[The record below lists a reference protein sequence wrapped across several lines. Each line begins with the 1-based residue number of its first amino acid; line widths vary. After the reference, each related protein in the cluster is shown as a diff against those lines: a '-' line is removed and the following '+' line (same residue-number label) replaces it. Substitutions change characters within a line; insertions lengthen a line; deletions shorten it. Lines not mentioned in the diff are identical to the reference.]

1 MGGRSELCMA
11 LSGDT
16 NEDITFNLHDFDSKA
31 NPRFLSTRSLSDT
44 KVASSSRQ
52 PGIVGDG
59 GSGSF
64 SRESSSLFDA
74 SQYAFFNQNAVE
86 EVELGSLEE
95 EEEDVPLVSLRNDE
109 YHLFD
114 KDEVQDMALGSLSDM
129 DDLATTFSKASFC
142 VSYGPLFLLNRVVT
156 GPRNPGV
163 IGDRGSG
170 SLSRESSSAADWSRD
185 AWLDQCILDVD
196 NTLDKRWSSQP
207 HGASGHPGEYKP
219 LYRALSY
226 PEQQLQQQHIQQHF
240 SSETISTP
248 KSSFTSFPPPGGGG
262 GGGGRPQQ
270 PLSHRHSLPL
280 NIPSLNSGPDL
291 TFSGPNLSPMSDSS
305 LHFPDLS
312 IAHGLRYGGNI
323 SSLTPG
329 HGVSNQLRN
338 QWSNRA
344 GLLHGDHSMILN
356 NVLQQ
361 HLHQNGLMRSSSLMS
376 PRQQLQQQGLHQTLS
391 ALPHFSLLQ
400 SQIIG
405 GHPSSPSHVLRKYDT
420 IYGIAETRDQR
431 PKSGRG
437 KQSHRFNQGSDSAS
451 QKGDTVQFRS
461 KYMSSEEIE
470 SILKMQHTSHSNDP
484 YIDDYYH
491 QACSAK
497 RSSGSRLKHYFAPLH
512 LRDLPSRA
520 RNSGSDQHGH
530 QSFDTL
536 RRLTM
541 SSIRR
546 PRPLLE
552 LDSSSGC
559 SEASAER
566 RSLEQ
571 EPMFAAR
578 IAVEDALTLLLDV
591 DDIDRFLQFNPP
603 QDGSQLRRKRLVL
616 LEALAAS
623 LQLVDPLGS
632 GAHTVGPGD
641 DIVLMR
647 LVSLP
652 KGRKFLSRY
661 LELLTITPGP
671 SSELARIVC
680 MAVFR
685 HLRFLFGGLPSDP
698 EAIEATANLAK
709 AVSNCV
715 GGMDLRGLSACL
727 AAVVCSSEQPPLR
740 PLGSSAG
747 DHASLILKCLLE
759 RATEVLT
766 HPSQQAPGSC
776 NIPNRNFWKASFGTF
791 FTLLTKYCASK
802 YETIMHSIMNQAG
815 SEITSSEAMRA
826 IRREMPVE
834 LLRASLPHT
843 DEHQRRALMDFAH
856 QSIPF
861 PVTGFN
867 LHDEEGIGRVTS
879 ESIRS

>member
-1 MGGRSELCMA
+1 MGGRTDLCMA
-11 LSGDT
+11 LSSGD
-16 NEDITFNLHDFDSKA
+16 EDITFNLRDLNNTNG
-31 NPRFLSTRSLSDT
+31 NPRFLPSQNFPEN

-52 PGIVGDG
+52 PGMIGDV

-64 SRESSSLFDA
+64 SRENSSRFDA
-74 SQYAFFNQNAVE
+74 SQYAFFSQNAAE
-86 EVELGSLEE
+86 DVELGSLEGDNDD
-95 EEEDVPLVSLRNDE
+95 DVPLVPLSNDE

-114 KDEVQDMALGSLSDM
+114 KDEAQDAALGSLSDM
-129 DDLATTFSKASFC
+129 DDLATTFSK
-142 VSYGPLFLLNRVVT
+142 LNRVVT

-170 SLSRESSSAADWSRD
+170 SLSRESSSVAEWSRD
-185 AWLDQCILDVD
+185 GWLDQSMLDVD
-196 NTLDKRWSSQP
+196 NALESKRWASQP
-207 HGASGHPGEYKP
+207 HCTSAHPGEYKP

-248 KSSFTSFPPPGGGG
+248 KSSFTSFPPPGGGSGGSG

-291 TFSGPNLSPMSDSS
+291 AFSGPNMSPMSDSN

-312 IAHGLRYGGNI
+312 SMAHGLRYGGSMSNL
-323 SSLTPG
+323 SPA
-329 HGVSNQLRN
+329 HGISNQLRN
-338 QWSNRA
+338 QWNNRA

-361 HLHQNGLMRSSSLMS
+361 QFSHQNGLIRSSSLMS
-376 PRQQLQQQGLHQTLS
+376 PRQHIQQHGLHPSLS
-391 ALPHFSLLQ
+391 SIPHFSLLQ
-400 SQIIG
+400 SQILG
-405 GHPSSPSHVLRKYDT
+405 GHPSSPSHVLRKYDAM
-420 IYGIAETRDQR
+420 YGISETRDQR

-437 KQSHRFNQGSDSAS
+437 KQNHRFSQGSDSAS
-451 QKGDTVQFRS
+451 QKGDIVQFRS

-491 QACSAK
+491 QACTSK
-497 RSSGSRLKHYFAPLH
+497 RSSGSRMKQYFAPLH
-512 LRDLPSRA
+512 LKDLPSRA

-536 RRLTM
+536 RRLAMT
-541 SSIRR
+541 SIRR

-552 LDSSSGC
+552 PTSG
-559 SEASAER
+559 SNEGSTER

-641 DIVLMR
+641 DIVFMR

-652 KGRKFLSRY
+652 KGRKLLSKY
-661 LELLTITPGP
+661 LQLLIITPGP
-671 SSELARIVC
+671 SSELARVVC
-680 MAVFR
+680 MAIFR
-685 HLRFLFGGLPSDP
+685 HLRNLLAVFRRSPLPS
-698 EAIEATANLAK
+698 
-709 AVSNCV
+709 
-715 GGMDLRGLSACL
+715 R
-727 AAVVCSSEQPPLR
+727 
-740 PLGSSAG
+740 
-747 DHASLILKCLLE
+747 LL
-759 RATEVLT
+759 
-766 HPSQQAPGSC
+766 
-776 NIPNRNFWKASFGTF
+776 
-791 FTLLTKYCASK
+791 
-802 YETIMHSIMNQAG
+802 
-815 SEITSSEAMRA
+815 
-826 IRREMPVE
+826 
-834 LLRASLPHT
+834 
-843 DEHQRRALMDFAH
+843 
-856 QSIPF
+856 
-861 PVTGFN
+861 
-867 LHDEEGIGRVTS
+867 
-879 ESIRS
+879 